1 MLMEFQT
8 KTPLRKVIII
18 TISLQ
23 GQLVY
28 HKLRTLTIMRQVI
41 LSFRQ
46 YIISQT
52 WAKVADDTALE
63 LN

>member
-1 MLMEFQT
+1 MLVEFQT
-8 KTPLRKVIII
+8 KTPLRKIIII

-28 HKLRTLTIMRQVI
+28 YKLRTLTIMRQVI

-46 YIISQT
+46 YIFSQT